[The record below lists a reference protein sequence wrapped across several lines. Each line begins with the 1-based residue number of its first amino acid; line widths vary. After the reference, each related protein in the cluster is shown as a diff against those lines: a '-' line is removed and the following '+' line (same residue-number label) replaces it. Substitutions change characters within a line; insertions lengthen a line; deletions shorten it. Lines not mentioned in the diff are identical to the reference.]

1 MIMLNSTQCEQIKKI
16 KNALKRGYY
25 VNSSTV
31 TPLYNEIF
39 NKNLT
44 NTNCSTCIKNRCRE
58 LVQVY
63 DKFVEYIQAEEQKQQ
78 VEQSSTEQSAIENNT
93 SSTVEEQPKRKARK
107 PKKTQD

>member
-1 MIMLNSTQCEQIKKI
+1 MLLLLNSTQCEQIKKI
-16 KNALKRGYY
+16 KDALKRGYY
-25 VNSSTV
+25 VNSNFV

-39 NKNLT
+39 DKNLK

-63 DKFVEYIQAEEQKQQ
+63 DKFIEYIKSEEQKQIAAKAAQ
-78 VEQSSTEQSAIENNT
+78 ETENNT
-93 SSTVEEQPKRKARK
+93 STIVKKQPKVGR